1 MCGLKSS
8 SKPPG
13 WDTLHADFARA
24 TPELLLQRALLSR
37 VDSKFVI
44 APEML
49 QSVLSSLHGDYAAVC
64 APALYRSTY
73 FDTPDLDLFHAH
85 RCGRRLRHKVRVR
98 HVPSRHLSFLEIKSR
113 RNSRVT
119 SKTRFERAL
128 GEESLSASDQTFVR
142 AHCALAMDV
151 VAQAWTEYERLTLLG
166 FVNDERVT
174 LDAAVAY
181 GAEGSSGSLGELV
194 VVEVKQSSYSRQ
206 TPCMRALRAAGAKRV
221 SPSKYCLAILSSH
234 AAIARNR
241 FVPVLRAI
249 EGFQHA

>member
-1 MCGLKSS
+1 MCGLRSS

-73 FDTPDLDLFHAH
+73 FDTPQLDLFHAH
-85 RCGRRLRHKVRVR
+85 RCGRRLRHKVRIR
-98 HVPSRHLSFLEIKSR
+98 HVPSRNQSFLEVKSR
-113 RNSRVT
+113 KNNRLA
-119 SKTRFERAL
+119 SKTRLERPF
-128 GEESLSASDQTFVR
+128 GDESLADSDQAFVR
-142 AHCALAMDV
+142 AHCALGVDV
-151 VAQAWTEYERLTLLG
+151 AAQAWTEYERLTLLG
-166 FVNDERVT
+166 FANDERVT

-181 GAEGSSGSLGELV
+181 GSEGSLESLGELV
-194 VVEVKQSSYSRQ
+194 IVEVKQSSYSRQ
-206 TPCMRALRAAGAKRV
+206 TPFMRALRAAGAKRV

-234 AAIARNR
+234 ASIARNR

>member
-1 MCGLKSS
+1 MCGLRSS

-24 TPELLLQRALLSR
+24 TPELLIRRALLSR
-37 VDSKFVI
+37 VDTKFVI
-44 APEML
+44 APDRL
-49 QSVLSSLHGDYAAVC
+49 GLVLSSLHADYAAIC

-73 FDTPDLDLFHAH
+73 FDTPHLDLFHAH
-85 RCGRRLRHKVRVR
+85 RCGRRLRHKVRIR
-98 HVPSRHLSFLEIKSR
+98 HVPSRNQSFLEIKSR
-113 RNSRVT
+113 KNKRLT
-119 SKTRFERAL
+119 TKTRFDRPF
-128 GEESLSASDQTFVR
+128 GDESLSASDQAFVR
-142 AHCALAMDV
+142 AHCSLGADV
-151 VAQAWTEYERLTLLG
+151 VAQAWTEYERLTFLG
-166 FVNDERVT
+166 FASEERVT

-181 GAEGSSGSLGELV
+181 GSDRSSGSLGELV
-194 VVEVKQSSYSRQ
+194 IVEVKQPSYSRH
-206 TPCMRALRAAGAKRV
+206 TPFMCALRAAGAKRV